1 MESETLLQGE
11 KEQGQ
16 GCSYLDSLKSFAR
29 RGFETPGGAG
39 ESAPGGRQTV
49 FQRGK
54 GWGLFCFVLDFFEH
68 YIHFARIEGV
78 G

>member
-16 GCSYLDSLKSFAR
+16 GYSYLDSLKSFAR

-39 ESAPGGRQTV
+39 ESAPGGWQTE

-54 GWGLFCFVLDFFEH
+54 GWGYSALFWIFLSIISTLPES
-68 YIHFARIEGV
+68 RG
-78 G
+78 